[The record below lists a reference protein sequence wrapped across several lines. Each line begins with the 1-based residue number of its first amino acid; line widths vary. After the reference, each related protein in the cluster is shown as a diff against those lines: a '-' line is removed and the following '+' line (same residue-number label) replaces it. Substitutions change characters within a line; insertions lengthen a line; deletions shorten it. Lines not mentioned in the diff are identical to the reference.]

1 VPRSL
6 PPMLSSD
13 AFFRWRRVGDWL
25 GDSHSQSLGISGL
38 VDSQGNIF
46 SMDGTEVSLQ
56 HRLMG
61 NISLP
66 SYGSRRLISASTG
79 HILFPSLRVST
90 RPTFLAPNMGGSTY
104 SDTHSWVNTHRSSA
118 TFIPSLPLE
127 LVHALPSHQRVLHRL
142 VYRCLPNG
150 DQDRSDPVATH
161 FIRLEV
167 PLVGL
172 KQVQVPVDPPGGSI
186 LTDAMLWSGSST
198 NLDIL
203 MPERKMDLR
212 FNISDMDTLESGQRP
227 GELVNYLNNLEK
239 FLVSDN
245 PDVAQPVPPLRVLYD
260 DREYVLATNASVR
273 QSTESLSLDPSP
285 EIIVTSESNLDLEGG
300 HHSAVCVIS
309 SDNLDSPRELNALLQ
324 KCDQMTARASPKN
337 PGPH

>member
-1 VPRSL
+1 MGLRYLSNIGLWGTSPYRAMGPGGLYPPRRGIY
-6 PPMLSSD
+6 
-13 AFFRWRRVGDWL
+13 FF
-25 GDSHSQSLGISGL
+25 S
-38 VDSQGNIF
+38 
-46 SMDGTEVSLQ
+46 
-56 HRLMG
+56 
-61 NISLP
+61 
-66 SYGSRRLISASTG
+66 
-79 HILFPSLRVST
+79 SLRVST

-150 DQDRSDPVATH
+150 DQDRSDPIATY

-167 PLVGL
+167 PLVDL
-172 KQVQVPVDPPGGSI
+172 KQVQVPVDLPGGSI
-186 LTDAMLWSGSST
+186 LADAMLWSGSST

-203 MPERKMDLR
+203 MPERQMDLR

-227 GELVNYLNNLEK
+227 GELVNYLNDLEK

-324 KCDQMTARASPKN
+324 KCDQMTARASPSPKN
-337 PGPH
+337 PGLH